1 MEYGGIYFLCFVITV
16 LGLGIW
22 DLIDKIHKLEKE
34 IEGLQWRI
42 ESDNKK
48 T

>member
-1 MEYGGIYFLCFVITV
+1 MENLGYAFFGVVCM
-16 LGLGIW
+16 LGLGIA